1 MKLKDILVAN
11 EPLKRLCDKR
21 LANYKKMRELA
32 KLYRAVKQEVEFYFV
47 EEKKAVDIYAELDK
61 TGTPIFLEDG
71 RLRLKDMESKIAFEK
86 EIEKLRN
93 TEVDGIEP
101 ITLCESDFRSGD
113 DLPTVSEMI
122 ALEPLVVFED

>member
-32 KLYRAVKQEVEFYFV
+32 KLYRAVKQEVEFYFI

-61 TGTPIFLEDG
+61 NGTPIFLEDG

-86 EIEKLRN
+86 EIEKLRD

-101 ITLCESDFRSGD
+101 IILCERDFRSED
-113 DLPTVSEMI
+113 DLPTVSEML

>member
-1 MKLKDILVAN
+1 MKIKDILVAN

-61 TGTPIFLEDG
+61 NGTPIFLEDG
-71 RLRLKDMESKIAFEK
+71 RLRLKDMESKITFEK
-86 EIEKLRN
+86 EIEKLRD

-101 ITLCESDFRSGD
+101 IILCERDFRSED
-113 DLPTVSEMI
+113 DLPTVSEML

>member
-61 TGTPIFLEDG
+61 NGTPIFLEDG

-86 EIEKLRN
+86 EIEKLRD

>member
-11 EPLKRLCDKR
+11 EPLKRLCDRR

-32 KLYRAVKQEVEFYFV
+32 KLYRAVKQEGEFYFV

-61 TGTPIFLEDG
+61 NGTPIFLEDG

-86 EIEKLRN
+86 EIEKLRD
-93 TEVDGIEP
+93 TEVDGIEQ
-101 ITLCESDFRSGD
+101 IILCERDFRSGD
-113 DLPTVSEMI
+113 DLPTVNEML

>member
-11 EPLKRLCDKR
+11 EPLKRLCDRR

-61 TGTPIFLEDG
+61 NGTPIFLEDG

-86 EIEKLRN
+86 EIEKLRD
-93 TEVDGIEP
+93 TEVDGIEQ
-101 ITLCESDFRSGD
+101 IILCERDFRSGD
-113 DLPTVSEMI
+113 DLPTVNEML

>member
-11 EPLKRLCDKR
+11 EPLKRLCDRR
-21 LANYKKMRELA
+21 LANYKKMRELV

-61 TGTPIFLEDG
+61 NGTPIFLEDG
-71 RLRLKDMESKIAFEK
+71 RVRLKDMESKIAFEK
-86 EIEKLRN
+86 EIEKLRD

-101 ITLCESDFRSGD
+101 IVLCERDFRSED
-113 DLPTVSEMI
+113 DLPTVNEML

>member
-1 MKLKDILVAN
+1 MKIKDILVAN

-32 KLYRAVKQEVEFYFV
+32 KLFRAVKQEVEFYFV

-61 TGTPIFLEDG
+61 NGTPIFLEDG

-86 EIEKLRN
+86 EIEKLRD

-101 ITLCESDFRSGD
+101 IILCERDFRTGD
-113 DLPTVSEMI
+113 DLPTVNEML

>member
-1 MKLKDILVAN
+1 MKIKDILVAN

-32 KLYRAVKQEVEFYFV
+32 KLFRAVKQEVEFYFV

-61 TGTPIFLEDG
+61 NGTPIFLEDG

-86 EIEKLRN
+86 EIEKLRD

-101 ITLCESDFRSGD
+101 IILCERDFRSED
-113 DLPTVSEMI
+113 DLPTVSEML

>member
-11 EPLKRLCDKR
+11 EPLKRLCDRR
-21 LANYKKMRELA
+21 LANNKKMRELA

-61 TGTPIFLEDG
+61 NGTPIFLEDG

-86 EIEKLRN
+86 EIEKLRD

-101 ITLCESDFRSGD
+101 IILCERDFRSED
-113 DLPTVSEMI
+113 DLPTVSEML

>member
-21 LANYKKMRELA
+21 LVNYKKMRELA
-32 KLYRAVKQEVEFYFV
+32 KLYRAVKQEVEFYSV

-61 TGTPIFLEDG
+61 NGTPIFLEDG

-86 EIEKLRN
+86 EIEKLRD

-101 ITLCESDFRSGD
+101 IILCEKDFRSED
-113 DLPTVSEMI
+113 DLPTVNEML

>member
-61 TGTPIFLEDG
+61 NGTPIFLEDG

-86 EIEKLRN
+86 EIEKLRDIK
-93 TEVDGIEP
+93 VDGIEP

>member
-1 MKLKDILVAN
+1 MKIKDILVAN

-61 TGTPIFLEDG
+61 NGTPIFLEDG

-86 EIEKLRN
+86 EIEKLRD

-101 ITLCESDFRSGD
+101 IILCERDFRSED
-113 DLPTVSEMI
+113 DLPTVSEML

>member
-32 KLYRAVKQEVEFYFV
+32 KLFRAVKQEVEFYFV

-61 TGTPIFLEDG
+61 NGTPIFLEDG

-86 EIEKLRN
+86 EIEKLRD

-101 ITLCESDFRSGD
+101 IILCERDFRSED
-113 DLPTVSEMI
+113 DLPTVSEML

>member
-61 TGTPIFLEDG
+61 NGTPIFLEDG

-86 EIEKLRN
+86 EIEKLRD
-93 TEVDGIEP
+93 TEVDCIEP

>member
-61 TGTPIFLEDG
+61 NGTPIFLEDG

-86 EIEKLRN
+86 EIEKLREI
-93 TEVDGIEP
+93 EVDGIEP
-101 ITLCESDFRSGD
+101 IILCESDFRSGD

>member
-61 TGTPIFLEDG
+61 NGTPIFLEDG

-86 EIEKLRN
+86 EIEKLREI
-93 TEVDGIEP
+93 EVDGIEP
-101 ITLCESDFRSGD
+101 IILCERDFRSED
-113 DLPTVSEMI
+113 DLPTVSEML